1 MVCFW
6 HNYFLKSHCPTFVS
20 CLKSVR
26 PEDSSLPVTSHYANQ
41 YSLTKAKYLTKL
53 LQEKKNGHSVTTKKT
68 EYLSVFYHQKMK
80 KKKKT
85 KEEIFTCLVLQKQRL
100 KKWFINS
107 GVKHLRD
114 GLVQTESDPRD
125 EESWNVFFLFCDPC
139 SSQLYLILREYLY
152 DIAVFSEVLNN
163 MLSIL
168 ISLRLIPEVNHF
180 KPMKSGYCIW

>member
-1 MVCFW
+1 MPEISQTWRQFSPCDIPLCQPVLT
-6 HNYFLKSHCPTFVS
+6 NKSQVFNQTSTGEKEWSFS
-20 CLKSVR
+20 DNKKDRISFRLL
-26 PEDSSLPVTSHYANQ
+26 SS
-41 YSLTKAKYLTKL
+41 KD
-53 LQEKKNGHSVTTKKT
+53 E
-68 EYLSVFYHQKMK
+68 

-139 SSQLYLILREYLY
+139 SSQLYLILWEYLY